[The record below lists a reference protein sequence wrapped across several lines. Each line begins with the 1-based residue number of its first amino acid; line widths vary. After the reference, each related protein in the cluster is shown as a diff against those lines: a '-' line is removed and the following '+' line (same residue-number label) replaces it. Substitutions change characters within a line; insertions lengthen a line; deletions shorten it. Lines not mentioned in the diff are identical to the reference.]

1 MFNRRYDKVFIM
13 LRQEISGF
21 SLGERPVWGSCTIEI
36 KNGDGRFTIYVQGL
50 KKLSDGR
57 KYELYAIAGKTG
69 GSIGVSLGT
78 IDIDIFGKGELKFDF
93 DPENVAKTGLAI
105 EAFNVIAV
113 MIKNDTKQ
121 NMGILAPLAG
131 YRENKINW
139 RNNFNEFSSIKEKCV
154 IFAAEKTLEKEEV
167 KQENEIKENIE
178 QKAEQENEIKEKMKQ
193 EVEQEQ
199 KKEETEKLNLVEEMK
214 YIEKQQELVLELQE
228 NNLEQNE
235 EEKIQQKKEFAKS
248 DDFYSEFAISAQEK
262 DAQNT
267 FHEIAQKFKKELEEL
282 EKAGIL
288 SNKELQ
294 KINAMPKK
302 KKEENDIDY
311 IFRNNDIVN
320 PFVNKNGFQW
330 RSISIEELVVLPF
343 DSCRFMKHPFIVSGY
358 RKYKHLLLGRDL
370 ESNYFLGVP
379 DKYLQEY
386 NEDAKHMGFL
396 EFKTCDGVKSKDKG
410 YGYWIKSIPKDKK
423 EEKMQEEENDMIF
436 Q

>member
-21 SLGERPVWGSCTIEI
+21 SLGERPIWGSCTMEI
-36 KNGDGRFTIYVQGL
+36 KNGNGRFTTYVQGL

-57 KYELYAIAGKTG
+57 RYELYAIAGKAG
-69 GSIGVSLGT
+69 GSIGISLGI

-93 DPENVAKTGLAI
+93 DPENVAKTGLAV

-139 RNNFNEFSSIKEKCV
+139 RNNFNEFSSIKERCI

-167 KQENEIKENIE
+167 KQENEIKE
-178 QKAEQENEIKEKMKQ
+178 KMKQ
-193 EVEQEQ
+193 EAEQEQ
-199 KKEETEKLNLVEEMK
+199 KKEETEKLKLVEEIK
-214 YIEKQQELVLELQE
+214 HIEKQQEQIVELQKD
-228 NNLEQNE
+228 NLEQNKK
-235 EEKIQQKKEFAKS
+235 EKIQQKKEFAKS
-248 DDFYSEFAISAQEK
+248 DDFYGEFAVSAQEK

-294 KINAMPKK
+294 KINVMPKRK
-302 KKEENDIDY
+302 REESDIDY

-320 PFVNKNGFQW
+320 PFVDKNGFQW
-330 RSISIEELVVLPF
+330 RSISIEELVLLPF

-396 EFKTCDGVKSKDKG
+396 EFKACDGVKSKEKG
-410 YGYWIKSIPKDKK
+410 YGYWIKSIPRDK
-423 EEKMQEEENDMIF
+423 EEEKIQEEENDMIF

>member
-21 SLGERPVWGSCTIEI
+21 SLGERPVWGSCTMEI
-36 KNGDGRFTIYVQGL
+36 KNGSGRFTTYVQGL

-57 KYELYAIAGKTG
+57 NYELYAIAGKAG

-93 DPENVAKTGLAI
+93 DPENVAKSGLAI

-167 KQENEIKENIE
+167 KQERKIENEITQKISQKKEIKEEIKQKIE
-178 QKAEQENEIKEKMKQ
+178 KEQEIEEIEKSNQIEEIKHIK
-193 EVEQEQ
+193 
-199 KKEETEKLNLVEEMK
+199 
-214 YIEKQQELVLELQE
+214 KQQEQVLELQKD
-228 NNLEQNE
+228 NLEQNE
-235 EEKIQQKKEFAKS
+235 KEKIQKKKEFAKS
-248 DDFYSEFAISAQEK
+248 DDFYGEFAVSAEEK

-294 KINAMPKK
+294 KISAIPKK
-302 KKEENDIDY
+302 RKEESDIDY

-320 PFVNKNGFQW
+320 PFANKNGFQW
-330 RSISIEELVVLPF
+330 RSISIEELVLLPF

-370 ESNYFLGVP
+370 DSNYFLGVP
-379 DKYLQEY
+379 DKYLQQY

-396 EFKTCDGVKSKDKG
+396 EFKTCDGLKSKEKG

-423 EEKMQEEENDMIF
+423 EEKVQEEENDMIF

>member
-36 KNGDGRFTIYVQGL
+36 KNGNGRFTTYVQGL

-57 KYELYAIAGKTG
+57 NYELYAIAGKAG
-69 GSIGVSLGT
+69 GSIGVSLGA
-78 IDIDIFGKGELKFDF
+78 IDVDIFGKGELKFDF

-121 NMGILAPLAG
+121 NIGILAPLAG

-139 RNNFNEFSSIKEKCV
+139 RNNFNEFNSIKEKCV

-167 KQENEIKENIE
+167 KQEIKPKEEKNIEGLELAKEIKHILN
-178 QKAEQENEIKEKMKQ
+178 QEKQ
-193 EVEQEQ
+193 EQIV
-199 KKEETEKLNLVEEMK
+199 
-214 YIEKQQELVLELQE
+214 ELQKDT
-228 NNLEQNE
+228 LEQNNEGKAAE
-235 EEKIQQKKEFAKS
+235 EMKEFAKS
-248 DDFYSEFAISAQEK
+248 NDFYDEFAVSVQEK

-282 EKAGIL
+282 EKAGVL

-302 KKEENDIDY
+302 KKEESDIDY

-320 PFVNKNGFQW
+320 PFANKNGFQW
-330 RSISIEELVVLPF
+330 RSISIEELVLLPF

-370 ESNYFLGVP
+370 EGNYFLGVP
-379 DKYLQEY
+379 DKYLQEH

-396 EFKTCDGVKSKDKG
+396 EFKACDGITSKERG
-410 YGYWIKSIPKDKK
+410 YGYWIKAIPKDNKR
-423 EEKMQEEENDMIF
+423 EKVQEEENDMIF